1 MLPYVGMT
9 NREAGRLSS
18 ASVCFQGAVESRYV
32 QGIYCLFTS
41 LLTSKT
47 PERVQSHMIYI
58 HVTWVN
64 AQVFPWCDDINQ
76 HLSFS
81 PCSWMQLNRRFK
93 CWFWSRYG
101 HNLSGWTHLELW
113 GCEMMV
119 PAPVEA
125 TSPADINLVL
135 RETCFISCFINKHSP
150 THSPNV

>member
-18 ASVCFQGAVESRYV
+18 ASVCFQGAVESRCV
-32 QGIYCLFTS
+32 RGIYCLFTS

-93 CWFWSRYG
+93 CWFWSRTVTICQDG
-101 HNLSGWTHLELW
+101 LTWSSEVVK
-113 GCEMMV
+113 CEV